1 MPAYLKFVFDAWGV
15 MRPLGGPFLPPLVVG
30 VQQAETAIEEDRRIT
45 VRQLVQDVKVSVGSV
60 EKIIHDDL
68 HM

>member
-1 MPAYLKFVFDAWGV
+1 